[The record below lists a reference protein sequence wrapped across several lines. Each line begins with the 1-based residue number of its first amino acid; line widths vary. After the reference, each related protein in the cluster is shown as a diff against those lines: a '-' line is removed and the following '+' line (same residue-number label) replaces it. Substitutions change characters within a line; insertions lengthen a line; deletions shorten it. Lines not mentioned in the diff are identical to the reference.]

1 MNSDSQALLD
11 KVDHFQGLAAK
22 LAVSVLKLKLQ
33 GNDNYDQ
40 MMIEKASFNDQFLA
54 LSEKGTEL
62 RWLYAKV
69 MDKTGVIFDLR
80 QENDQLMKENMRM
93 LSEYQSKAAALE
105 VDRTLMEQLQS
116 ENQSLKEISSDLLT
130 EREASSKLRSQLM
143 RTEVSLSELRAAMLN
158 TDNSLEEVRQD
169 RNRLSH
175 EVDRLHVSIDALEKE
190 KRSFSG
196 CLHEYKE
203 KIAQLSNRVTSM
215 ENYATSNSMQ
225 IHELESKLV
234 SKMNKANMPI
244 NKASQDN
251 MRSLVPSVDIQEA
264 NVDVAITSLRD
275 SIDAFIQEFDHI
287 VLQLDVSENDR
298 NVLRDDSVAVTDS
311 TTPIESEPSLTED
324 HIEPKESKG
333 FMSEEDLDRIRT
345 FMAKAQQITAD
356 SERERNMLKMEVK
369 RLRDD
374 LERAEEELALA
385 REDLLTINRMRNA
398 VSQSKALLEKSER
411 EKNQLKM
418 ENESIKSFMSA
429 SMETTASSSNHR
441 QSVVSQVSSTERFK
455 VEKGQSMFDMLKGT
469 KKSGRKDFVKYR
481 RAEE

>member
-33 GNDNYDQ
+33 GNENDDQ
-40 MMIEKASFNDQFLA
+40 MMIEKANFNVQFLA

-80 QENDQLMKENMRM
+80 LENDQLMKENMRM

-116 ENQSLKEISSDLLT
+116 ENQSLKEVNSDLLT
-130 EREASSKLRSQLM
+130 EREASSKLRGQLM
-143 RTEVSLSELRAAMLN
+143 RTEAALSELRAAMLN
-158 TDNSLEEVRQD
+158 ADNSLEEVRQD
-169 RNRLSH
+169 KNHLSH
-175 EVDRLHVSIDALEKE
+175 EVDRLHGRIDALEKE
-190 KRSFSG
+190 KNSLSG
-196 CLHEYKE
+196 CLSDYKE
-203 KIAQLSNRVTSM
+203 KVAQLSHKVTSM
-215 ENYATSNSMQ
+215 ENQATSNAMQ
-225 IHELESKLV
+225 ILELESKLV
-234 SKMNKANMPI
+234 SKMNKANTPI
-244 NKASQDN
+244 NKASH
-251 MRSLVPSVDIQEA
+251 SVDIQKA
-264 NVDVAITSLRD
+264 NVDVAITSLRV
-275 SIDAFIQEFDHI
+275 SIGAFIQEFDHI
-287 VLQLDVSENDR
+287 VLQLDMSVNDR
-298 NVLRDDSVAVTDS
+298 NELRVESNVVPDS
-311 TTPIESEPSLTED
+311 TAPIEPEPTLNED
-324 HIEPKESKG
+324 HIESSQPKEPKG
-333 FMSEEDLDRIRT
+333 SISEEDLERIRT

-369 RLRDD
+369 RLRAD

-385 REDLLTINRMRNA
+385 REESLTINRMRNA

-429 SMETTASSSNHR
+429 SMETTASSNHR

-455 VEKGQSMFDMLKGT
+455 VEKGQSMFDILKGT